1 MSAGL
6 PVLTNQRPGLV
17 TPDQSEAGMM
27 TTMLGAVTS
36 LVLARADNLL
46 MALTDL

>member
-1 MSAGL
+1 M
-6 PVLTNQRPGLV
+6 V
-17 TPDQSEAGMM
+17 TTDQSEGRVM
-27 TTMLGAVTS
+27 TTMLRAVTS